1 MLALSLRTRVALATG
16 LGALVVV
23 AGLVAAVSY
32 VVARNNIDHLDDQL
46 DTAVGLIELNADT
59 VGLFLG
65 RVGDA
70 GAFAVTLRDHGVVVA
85 STTTQLPELPDG
97 YSTRDIDGTRYR
109 IRTDTI
115 SERTGGSR
123 TVSVAASTARAQT
136 VTRTQQQRVAATGIA
151 AVLVA
156 TGLGWIL
163 GGRAVRPLVE
173 LTHRISAGTLAPD
186 LTGSGGD
193 IREARQLSTAV
204 ADMLDRISHAND
216 QRESALETARI
227 FASTAAHELRT
238 PLTAMRTDLEVMRGL
253 DLPWHQRTDLI
264 DDVLRKQGGIEV
276 TLTALEQLASGELA
290 RDDQR
295 SLVDLIDIAD
305 EAARDARRHH
315 PAVTVEVRSEPPLPV
330 RGLPTGLRLVLDNAI
345 ANAARHGH
353 ATIVHI
359 AAHRDGDRVIIT
371 IDDNGTGI
379 PPGERDAVFQRFY
392 RGSNAARDGSGLGL
406 ALIAQQAQLHRGRA
420 FLTDSPLGG
429 TRLTIDIAADHP
441 VEPEQQR
448 TQPHPS

>member
-1 MLALSLRTRVALATG
+1 MPALSLRTRVALATG
-16 LGALVVV
+16 LGALVIA
-23 AGLVAAVSY
+23 AGLVVAVSN

-46 DTAVGLIELNADT
+46 DTAINLIELNADT

-97 YSTRDIDGTRYR
+97 YTTRDLGGIPYR

-115 SERTGGSR
+115 GENTDRPR
-123 TVSVAASTARAQT
+123 TVSVAAPTARAQT
-136 VTRTQQQRVAATGIA
+136 VTRTQQQRVLTTGIA

-156 TGLGWIL
+156 TGLGWAL

-173 LTHRISAGTLAPD
+173 LTRRISAGTPTPD
-186 LTGSGGD
+186 LTDAGRGV
-193 IREARQLSTAV
+193 REARHLSAAV
-204 ADMLDRISHAND
+204 ADMLERVNQAND
-216 QRESALETARI
+216 QRESALETART

-238 PLTAMRTDLEVMRGL
+238 PLTAIRTDLEVMRGL
-253 DLPWHQRTDLI
+253 ELPRPQRTDLI
-264 DDVLRKQGGIEV
+264 NDILRKQSGIEA

-295 SLVDLIDIAD
+295 STIDLIDIAD

-315 PAVTVEVRSEPPLPV
+315 PTATVDVRSEPPLPV
-330 RGLPTGLRLVLDNAI
+330 RALPSGLRLILDNAI
-345 ANAARHGH
+345 TNAVRHGH
-353 ATIVHI
+353 ATLIHI
-359 AAHRDGDRVIIT
+359 TAHRAGDRVILT
-371 IDDNGTGI
+371 VDDDGTGI
-379 PPGERDAVFQRFY
+379 PPDEHDAVFGRFY

-406 ALIAQQAQLHRGRA
+406 ALIAQQAQLHHGRA
-420 FLTDSPLGG
+420 SLTDSPLGG
-429 TRLTIDIAADHP
+429 TRLTIDIDPDHP
-441 VEPEQQR
+441 
-448 TQPHPS
+448 